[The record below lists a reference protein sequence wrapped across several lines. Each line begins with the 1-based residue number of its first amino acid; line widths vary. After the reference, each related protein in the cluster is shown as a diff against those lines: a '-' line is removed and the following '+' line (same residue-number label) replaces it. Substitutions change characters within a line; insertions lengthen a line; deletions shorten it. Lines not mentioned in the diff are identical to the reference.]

1 MFSALEDMLIRLL
14 PALVVSVI
22 VTAPVAALDGADRR
36 HHQRSVPKA
45 DVVPR
50 SWIYQ
55 PPRADWKG
63 NRYVSPDGS
72 SWFEAYSTPVAAQPV
87 PEHMDAIYAQR
98 GEQITYTR
106 RGRDWLAVSGFKGDK
121 IFYRKA
127 VIACNGTTWH
137 HIAFEYPA
145 THKLEMDAFVN
156 RASRTIDRSEYEGCG
171 GNPDS

>member
-1 MFSALEDMLIRLL
+1 MRCEDMLIGLL
-14 PALVVSVI
+14 PALVLSVI
-22 VTAPVAALDGADRR
+22 VTAPVAALDGVDRR
-36 HHQRSVPKA
+36 HHQRSQPKA

-98 GEQITYTR
+98 GEQITYTVADATGSPSRVLKATRSSTGR
-106 RGRDWLAVSGFKGDK
+106 RSSLATEQHGITSPSS
-121 IFYRKA
+121 I
-127 VIACNGTTWH
+127 
-137 HIAFEYPA
+137 P

>member
-1 MFSALEDMLIRLL
+1 MRCEDMLIRLL
-14 PALVVSVI
+14 PALDVI
-22 VTAPVAALDGADRR
+22 VTAPVAALDGVDRR
-36 HHQRSVPKA
+36 HHQRSQPKA

>member
-1 MFSALEDMLIRLL
+1 M
-14 PALVVSVI
+14 
-22 VTAPVAALDGADRR
+22 
-36 HHQRSVPKA
+36 
-45 DVVPR
+45 
-50 SWIYQ
+50 
-55 PPRADWKG
+55 
-63 NRYVSPDGS
+63 SPDGS